1 MTSTVRAGSP
11 PPGAFPPPAAFPPL
25 NDDLGPFTDDRP
37 RAPWGLRVL
46 ATLLDSAL
54 VAFVAF
60 LGTGDSPPFGTLPAV
75 GPSGDPVDETTT
87 LWVAG
92 TLLVLGVLQ
101 AYTGMTP
108 GKRVAGISVVD
119 DRSGRPIGLPGT
131 IVRWFAH
138 VLDAILLIGYV
149 RAAFHREG
157 RTFADS
163 LLGTVAVRSTTPEPH
178 PLVARLRAARDAHAP
193 WLRWPRRVT
202 GAVAL
207 VVCAAA
213 AAASVMTGSGGGEQM
228 SEHETS
234 CASTGP
240 SAATAVFGSAR
251 TVHEVSRLGITRTT
265 TTTWRVAVGWSAGL
279 GLDGADNPAVDATT
293 VRLSVSTPG
302 GPTYDSLDAVDGDPD
317 GYPEG
322 AETDD
327 AGDGLWWSLPD
338 LVASTELTASQDVT
352 GWTAHTALVADDGTV
367 LAECSA
373 PVPALDTEPE
383 DL

>member
-1 MTSTVRAGSP
+1 MTSTVRAASP
-11 PPGAFPPPAAFPPL
+11 PPGAFPPPAAFPPPQ
-25 NDDLGPFTDDRP
+25 DDLGPFTDDRP

-46 ATLLDSAL
+46 ATLLDSAVVAS
-54 VAFVAF
+54 VAFFA
-60 LGTGDSPPFGTLPAV
+60 TGDAPELAALPGLGEAAQDA
-75 GPSGDPVDETTT
+75 GARWA
-87 LWVAG
+87 LG

-131 IVRWFAH
+131 IVRWLAH
-138 VLDAILLIGYV
+138 VLDAIFLLGYL

-163 LLGTVAVRSTTPEPH
+163 LLGTVAVRTTTPLPH
-178 PLVARLRAARDAHAP
+178 PLVARLRAARDARAP

-202 GAVAL
+202 GVVAL

-234 CASTGP
+234 CVSTGP

-265 TTTWRVAVGWSAGL
+265 TTSWRVAVGWSAGL
-279 GLDGADNPAVDATT
+279 GLDPGDAPDADATT

-317 GYPEG
+317 GVAADG
-322 AETDD
+322 VETDD

-352 GWTAHTALVADDGTV
+352 GWTAHAALVADDGTV
-367 LAECSA
+367 LAECAA
-373 PVPALDTEPE
+373 PVPAIDTEPE